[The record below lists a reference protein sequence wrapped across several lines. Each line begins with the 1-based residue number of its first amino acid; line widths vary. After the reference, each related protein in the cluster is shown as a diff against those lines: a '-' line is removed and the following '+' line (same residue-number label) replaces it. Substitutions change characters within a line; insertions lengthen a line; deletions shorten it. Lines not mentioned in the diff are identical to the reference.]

1 MKLLEVDSTIKLL
14 GVSSVF
20 DSDGLA
26 SDYFTITPNSTAID
40 CEILSSRVST
50 SNTFVN
56 EIEIIISTEETLA
69 LGENIFFTID
79 DFPVEAWVTSIGTD
93 NKYKLI
99 ANYTEVFTI
108 GDSTFYFDRDI
119 VEIDAET
126 PEGLYYS
133 NSGELLIVGKGFKIW
148 SLVDINNIKA
158 LKPAIKN
165 QLSDWQIH
173 KQILVAYNL
182 VMMDLSSWEVEFA
195 EKYEFLEVDSIV
207 KMIEYRVISIIEEGG
222 EMINSDLIFTK
233 KYISTLNNYRPKYKV
248 KDGIITP
255 TSGGRIKW

>member
-20 DSDGLA
+20 DSDGLT
-26 SDYFTITPNSTAID
+26 SNYFTITPNSTAFD

-56 EIEIIISTEETLA
+56 EIEIIISTAETLA
-69 LGENIFFTID
+69 LGENIFFTIY
-79 DFPVEAWVTSIGTD
+79 DFPVEAWVVSVGID
-93 NKYKLI
+93 KYKLI

-108 GDSTFYFDRDI
+108 GVSTFYFDRDI
-119 VEIDAET
+119 VKIDAET
-126 PEGLYYS
+126 LEGLYYS

-173 KQILVAYNL
+173 KQVFVAYNL

-233 KYISTLNNYRPKYKV
+233 KYISTLNNYRPKYKT
-248 KDGIITP
+248 KDGVITP
-255 TSGGRIKW
+255 TSGGRISW